1 MRIRYTKPDG
11 ESVIFDLTEQPLTVG
26 RSPEADV
33 VVYDERAS
41 RVHCGIRLWDGEY
54 YVKDLKSKNGTFVN
68 DQQVD
73 VTKIRGG
80 DVIRV
85 GSSVLLVEDE
95 NQIGANTAIAQV
107 GDEMQAGKGYS
118 TIMRQLV
125 SDLPGGGA
133 APPVTPVVP
142 PALDAQSLENELSES
157 RKLGT
162 GPIKVGVR
170 KPARIVI
177 RRQSPQG

>member
-11 ESVIFDLTEQPLTVG
+11 ESITYDLTDQPLTAG

-33 VVYDERAS
+33 VVYDERVS

-68 DQQVD
+68 DQQVELS
-73 VTKIRGG
+73 KIRGG
-80 DVIRV
+80 DIIRV
-85 GSSVLLVEDE
+85 GSSVILVEDE
-95 NQIGANTAIAQV
+95 SQIGANTAIAQV
-107 GDEMQAGKGYS
+107 GDEMQSGKGYS

-142 PALDAQSLENELSES
+142 PTMESQSLESELSES

-162 GPIKVGVR
+162 GPIKVGTR

-177 RRQSPQG
+177 RRPQS